1 MIDNNKEKPVK
12 FTFASMLFALF
23 ITSAFS
29 HETPNTLDQIKQ
41 TGKIRIGFRE
51 SEPPM
56 SFLNKDGNPIGYSIN
71 LCERIV
77 AGVKSEIGKE
87 INVEYIP
94 VTANSRFDALTKDKI
109 DILCGSTT
117 KTLSRSKRVDFTQL
131 TFVTGA
137 SFMTLKGQE
146 FKELSTLNGKKVGVV
161 RDTTTLDT
169 LKRLIKETQTDAEI
183 VTFNTALEALDSLR
197 KDEIAAYSSD
207 QIVLIGLVITAEDNN
222 NFSISPQV
230 FSFEPFALAVKR
242 NDADFR
248 LMVDSVLSRLYRT
261 GEIDRIY
268 DKWFGGFS
276 KERLPL
282 HNALYKLNAT
292 PE

>member
-1 MIDNNKEKPVK
+1 MRLLL
-12 FTFASMLFALF
+12 TSMLIFALF
-23 ITSAFS
+23 ITNAFS
-29 HETPNTLDQIKQ
+29 HEIPSTLDQIEKSV
-41 TGKIRIGFRE
+41 KIRIGYRK

-56 SFLNKDGNPIGYSIN
+56 SFLDKDGNPIGYSIN

-77 AGVKSEIGKE
+77 AGMKIELEKE
-87 INVEYIP
+87 FSVEYIP
-94 VTANSRFDALTKDKI
+94 VTANTRFDALTENKI

-146 FKELSTLNGKKVGVV
+146 FKELSELDGKKIGVV
-161 RDTTTLDT
+161 RDTTTLDQ

-183 VTFNTALEALDSLR
+183 ITFDTAADAIDSLR
-197 KDEIAAYSSD
+197 KGDVVAYSSD
-207 QIVLIGLVITAEDNN
+207 QVVLIGLVITAEDRE

-230 FSFEPFALAVKR
+230 FSFEPFAFAVKR

-248 LMVDSVLSRLYRT
+248 LMVDSVLSRLYRS
-261 GEIDRIY
+261 GEINKIY

-282 HNALYKLNAT
+282 HDAMYKLNAT

>member
-1 MIDNNKEKPVK
+1 MKYL
-12 FTFASMLFALF
+12 FALILSALF
-23 ITSAFS
+23 ITNAFS
-29 HETPNTLDQIKQ
+29 HEIPNTLDQIKQ

-56 SFLNKDGNPIGYSIN
+56 SFLNKEGKPIGYSIN

-77 AGVKSEIGKE
+77 VGLRSEVDKE
-87 INVEYIP
+87 IKVEYVP
-94 VTANSRFDALTKDKI
+94 VTANNRFDALIEDKI

-131 TFVTGA
+131 TFATGA
-137 SFMTLKGQE
+137 SFMTIEGQE
-146 FKELSTLNGKKVGVV
+146 FKELSGLNGKKIGVV
-161 RDTTTLDT
+161 RNTTTLDT
-169 LKRLIKETQTDAEI
+169 LKRLITKSKVDAEI

-197 KDEIAAYSSD
+197 NGYITAYSSD
-207 QIVLIGLVITAEDNN
+207 QVVLIGLVITAKDGD

-242 NDADFR
+242 NDSDFR
-248 LMVDSVLSRLYRT
+248 LMVDSVLSRIYRT
-261 GEIDRIY
+261 GEINKIY

-276 KERLPL
+276 EERLPL
-282 HNALYKLNAT
+282 HDALYQLNST

>member
-1 MIDNNKEKPVK
+1 MKLLL
-12 FTFASMLFALF
+12 TSMLFV
-23 ITSAFS
+23 AFLCPDTFG

-56 SFLNKDGNPIGYSIN
+56 SFLDNDANPVGYAIDLCKHIVTDVKRAIGQ
-71 LCERIV
+71 E
-77 AGVKSEIGKE
+77 VKI
-87 INVEYIP
+87 EYVP
-94 VTANSRFDALTKDKI
+94 VTTKSRFTALADNKI

-117 KTLSRSKRVDFTQL
+117 KTLSRSKLVDFSQL

-137 SFMTLKGQE
+137 SFMTLKGGE
-146 FKELSTLNGKKVGVV
+146 FNELSALDGKKVGVV
-161 RDTTTLDT
+161 RDTTTIET
-169 LKRLIKETQTDAEI
+169 LKLMLKETFTDAE
-183 VTFNTALEALDSLR
+183 VVPFDSAPGALDSLR
-197 KDEIAAYSSD
+197 KGGIAAFSSD
-207 QIVLIGLVITAEDNN
+207 QVVLIGLVLTAEDRD
-222 NFSISPQV
+222 NFAISPQV

-248 LMVDSVLSRLYRT
+248 LVVNSVLSKLYRT
-261 GEIDRIY
+261 RQIDQLY

-276 KERLPL
+276 KKRPPL
-282 HNALYKLNAT
+282 HNALYQLNAT

>member
-1 MIDNNKEKPVK
+1 MK
-12 FTFASMLFALF
+12 FLFVSMLFALF

-56 SFLNKDGNPIGYSIN
+56 SFLDKDGNPIGYSIN

-77 AGVKSEIGKE
+77 VGVRIQIDKE
-87 INVEYIP
+87 INMEYIP
-94 VTANSRFDALTKDKI
+94 VTANSRFNALTEDKI

-146 FKELSTLNGKKVGVV
+146 FKELSALNGKKIGVV

-169 LKRLIKETQTDAEI
+169 LKLLIKKTKTDAEI
-183 VTFNTALEALDSLR
+183 VTFNTA
-197 KDEIAAYSSD
+197 
-207 QIVLIGLVITAEDNN
+207 
-222 NFSISPQV
+222 F
-230 FSFEPFALAVKR
+230 
-242 NDADFR
+242 
-248 LMVDSVLSRLYRT
+248 
-261 GEIDRIY
+261 
-268 DKWFGGFS
+268 
-276 KERLPL
+276 
-282 HNALYKLNAT
+282 
-292 PE
+292 

>member
-1 MIDNNKEKPVK
+1 MKYLIILI
-12 FTFASMLFALF
+12 LFALF

-29 HETPNTLDQIKQ
+29 HDMPNTIDQIKK
-41 TGKIRIGFRE
+41 TGEIRIGFRE

-56 SFLNKDGNPIGYSIN
+56 SFLDEDGKPIGYSIN
-71 LCERIV
+71 LCERIAV
-77 AGVKSEIGKE
+77 GVRSEIDKE
-87 INVEYIP
+87 IKVKYVP
-94 VTANSRFDALTKDKI
+94 VTANNRFDALTEDKI

-131 TFVTGA
+131 TFATGA

-146 FKELSTLNGKKVGVV
+146 FKNISVLNGKKIGVV

-169 LKRLIKETQTDAEI
+169 LKRLIKETKLDTEI
-183 VTFNTALEALDSLR
+183 VTFNTALEALESLR
-197 KDEIAAYSSD
+197 KGEIVAYSSD
-207 QIVLIGLVITAEDNN
+207 QVVLIGLVITAKDSDNY
-222 NFSISPQV
+222 SITPQV

-261 GEIDRIY
+261 GEINKIY

-276 KERLPL
+276 EERLPL
-282 HNALYKLNAT
+282 HDALYQLNST

>member
-1 MIDNNKEKPVK
+1 MKYLCVPI
-12 FTFASMLFALF
+12 LFALN
-23 ITSAFS
+23 ITNAFS
-29 HETPNTLDQIKQ
+29 HEIPNTIDQIKQ
-41 TGKIRIGFRE
+41 TGEIRIGFRE

-56 SFLNKDGNPIGYSIN
+56 SFSNEDGKPIGYSIN
-71 LCERIV
+71 LCERITV
-77 AGVKSEIGKE
+77 GLRSELDKDIKVKY
-87 INVEYIP
+87 VP
-94 VTANSRFDALTKDKI
+94 VTANSRFDALTEDKI

-131 TFVTGA
+131 TFATGA
-137 SFMTLKGQE
+137 SFMTLEGQE
-146 FKELSTLNGKKVGVV
+146 FKNLSALNGKKIGVV
-161 RDTTTLDT
+161 RATTTLDT
-169 LKRLIKETQTDAEI
+169 LERLINETKTDAEI

-197 KDEIAAYSSD
+197 NGYITAYSSD
-207 QIVLIGLVITAEDNN
+207 QVVLIGLVITAKDSDK
-222 NFSISPQV
+222 FTISPQV

-261 GEIDRIY
+261 GEINKIY

-276 KERLPL
+276 EERLPL
-282 HNALYKLNAT
+282 HDALYQLNST